1 MLMAQLSWGNNMHMG
16 ACLEVVSSMW
26 TVGLGFTFSDTGTL
40 QVLLCGTHSKVA

>member
-1 MLMAQLSWGNNMHMG
+1 MHMG
-16 ACLEVVSSMW
+16 AYLEWVVSSVL